1 MRIVVKPSKKLFWH
15 FVVVD
20 DRNLIA
26 FESKTYF
33 DKQGAVAAA
42 QLACDFIF
50 SGHGQIEVQDPAEPK
65 KPTSQNIED
74 RTV

>member
-1 MRIVVKPSKKLFWH
+1 MRIVVKPCKKLFWH

-26 FESKTYF
+26 FTSRTYF
-33 DKQGAVAAA
+33 DKPGAIEAA
-42 QLACDFIF
+42 QVASDFIF
-50 SGHGQIEVQDPAEPK
+50 KGHGQIEVQDPADPK
-65 KPTSQNIED
+65 KPTSQNIQE

>member
-20 DRNLIA
+20 DRSLVA

-33 DKQGAVAAA
+33 DKTGAVAAA

-50 SGHGQIEVQDPAEPK
+50 SGHGQIEVQDPADPK
-65 KPTSQNIED
+65 SAKSQNIEE
-74 RTV
+74 RTL